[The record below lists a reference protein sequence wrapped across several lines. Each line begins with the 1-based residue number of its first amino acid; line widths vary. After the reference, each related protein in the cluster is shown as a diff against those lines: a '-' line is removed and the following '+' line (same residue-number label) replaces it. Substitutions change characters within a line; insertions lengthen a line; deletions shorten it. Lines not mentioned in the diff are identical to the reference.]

1 MKLPEIVG
9 ETWFNLP
16 AHSESEDSSESK
28 TGRQGSKAL
37 TKEDLQNKVVLVD
50 FWTYSC
56 VNCVRTIPYLRNWW
70 AKYKDKDL
78 LIIGIHTPEFEF
90 EKDPKNVEKALKE
103 LGVSWSVVMDNDY
116 ANWNNFA
123 NHYWPAKY
131 MANKA
136 GNIVYEHFGE
146 GGYLDTE
153 KKIQELLGKSDQEQ
167 MPKVETDEHHHG
179 AVCFIPT
186 PETYC
191 GYLRGVIENLG
202 GYYKDS
208 VFDYQKPEQLPDNS
222 IALSGK
228 FLAKSEYVESRDPDA
243 RLYLHFKA
251 TEVNLVASP
260 VEPQATVE
268 ITLDGKPLADDI
280 KGHDINN
287 NKVIIRESKMYNL
300 LKTKDFLA
308 GIIGIKSVA
317 GNFRAYAFTFS
328 GCVD

>member
-9 ETWFNLP
+9 ETWLN
-16 AHSESEDSSESK
+16 SK
-28 TGRQGSKAL
+28 SL

-56 VNCVRTIPYLRNWW
+56 VNCIRTLAYLRNWW
-70 AKYKDKDL
+70 TKYQNKGFL
-78 LIIGIHTPEFEF
+78 LIGIHTPEFEF
-90 EKDPKNVEKALKE
+90 EKDPKNVEKALRD
-103 LGVSWSVVMDNDY
+103 LGVTWPVVIDNDY

-136 GNIVYEHFGE
+136 GGIVYEHFGE
-146 GGYLDTE
+146 GGYGETE
-153 KKIQELLGKSDQEQ
+153 KAIQNLLKTDSETTPKI
-167 MPKVETDEHHHG
+167 ETAEHSHG

-222 IALSGK
+222 TALSGK
-228 FLAKSEYVESRDPDA
+228 FLAKSEYVESSEEGA
-243 RLYLHFKA
+243 TLYLHFKA
-251 TEVNLVASP
+251 TEVNLVLSP
-260 VEPQATVE
+260 VDKEAVVE

-287 NKVIIRESKMYNL
+287 NKVTITQAKMYNL

-308 GIIGIKSVA
+308 GIIGIKSIA